1 MNQSTIQEM
10 EESEENKIAEE
21 EKEGPKDRKDS
32 VISPPDRAEV
42 KNMEEN
48 ILPSLSSARNTQRR
62 LNLDS
67 GMSSQIGTVNFQRQ
81 RLLDLNFS
89 ELLRSPNMA
98 NMADHG
104 DNLFAMQE

>member
-1 MNQSTIQEM
+1 M

-21 EKEGPKDRKDS
+21 EREREESTERKNS
-32 VISPPDRAEV
+32 VISPADRAEG

-67 GMSSQIGTVNFQRQ
+67 GLNSQIGTVNF
-81 RLLDLNFS
+81 
-89 ELLRSPNMA
+89 
-98 NMADHG
+98 
-104 DNLFAMQE
+104 